1 MTKET
6 VSANLSTDIFQVIK
20 DRIIAWKYLPNQRL
34 TEIGLCEEFG
44 VSRSPVRE
52 ALKMLEEKGLVIKE
66 PRQGYMVR
74 QLDLSEIHAL
84 YEFRLALES
93 YVVECLAQKGLPE
106 EAWQALYTTWQSCL
120 QEKFNP
126 QRDYSTL
133 DEQFHEALA
142 QALGNSVIL
151 DNIRSVNERLRF
163 IRVHDI
169 TSFERLA
176 VTCQQHLGLLAAIR
190 NQDQKGAKDYITKN
204 IHEGLVN
211 VENAIREALA
221 SAYL

>member
-1 MTKET
+1 MQREPA
-6 VSANLSTDIFQVIK
+6 SANLSTDIFQVIK
-20 DRIIAWKYLPNQRL
+20 NRIIEWKYLPNQRL

-52 ALKMLEEKGLVIKE
+52 ALKMLEENGLVKKE

-84 YEFRLALES
+84 YEFRLALER
-93 YVVECLAQKGLPE
+93 YVVERLAEDGLDE
-106 EAWQALYTTWQSCL
+106 STWQRLNSTWQACL

-126 QRDYSTL
+126 EREYYRL

-142 QALGNSVIL
+142 HSLGNAVIHE
-151 DNIRSVNERLRF
+151 NIRSINERLHF

-169 TSFERLA
+169 TSYERLA
-176 VTCQQHLGLLAAIR
+176 VTCQQHLGLLEAIH
-190 NQDQKGAKDYITKN
+190 NKDKEGAKKYITNN
-204 IHEGLVN
+204 IHEGLLN